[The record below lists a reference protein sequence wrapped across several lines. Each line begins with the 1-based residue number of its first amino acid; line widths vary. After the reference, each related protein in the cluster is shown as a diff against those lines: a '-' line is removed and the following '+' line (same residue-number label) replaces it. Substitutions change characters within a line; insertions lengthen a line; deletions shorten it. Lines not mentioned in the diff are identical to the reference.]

1 MNVKS
6 FFMNIYSRKQK
17 LKLGLFILAVILGV
31 GIILYTG
38 NFVKK
43 IADEERNRIEIWA
56 ESVKEFTNINLNEK
70 VSPTLYKI
78 LGENKTIPV
87 ILVDENKRIIDFRN
101 LNPKK
106 SKDTVYLFKEL
117 LKMKKQHDP
126 IIVEYSKGHR
136 NYVYYQDSV
145 LLTSIF
151 YYPYIQ
157 VFVVTFFILL
167 SYLAFS
173 SSRKAEENQLWAGL
187 SKETAHQL
195 GTPISSLVAWI
206 ELLKLKNEDVNLI
219 NEVQKDVRRL
229 ETITER
235 FSGIGSTPVLMRMNL
250 LQVIA
255 NSVSYLQARTS
266 KNVEYVLNFNQSN
279 ELLIPLNE
287 SLFEWVIE
295 NMCKNA
301 VDAMQG
307 KGKIIISIEEKKE
320 RVLIDVKDFGKGI
333 SKAQFKTVFNPGYT
347 TKKRGWGLGLSLV
360 KRIIESYHS
369 GKIFVK
375 SSEVGKGTT
384 FRISLNK

>member
-1 MNVKS
+1 
-6 FFMNIYSRKQK
+6 MNIYSRKQK
-17 LKLGLFILAVILGV
+17 LKSGLFLLAVILGV

-38 NFVKK
+38 DLVKK
-43 IADEERNRIEIWA
+43 ISVQERNKIEIWA
-56 ESVKEFTNINLNEK
+56 NATRELTEVDLNEQI
-70 VSPTLYKI
+70 SPTLYNI

-87 ILVDENKRIIDFRN
+87 MLVDEAETIIATRN

-106 SKDTVYLFKEL
+106 LTDTVYLHKKLQIMKEE
-117 LKMKKQHDP
+117 HEP
-126 IIVEYSKGHR
+126 IIIEYARGQK
-136 NYVYYQDSV
+136 NYVYYEDSV
-145 LLTSIF
+145 LLTQLF

-157 VFVVTFFILL
+157 VVIVTFFILI

-206 ELLKLKNEDVNLI
+206 ELLKLKNEDPDLI
-219 NEVQKDVRRL
+219 NEVQKDVNRL

-235 FSGIGSTPVLMRMNL
+235 FSDIGSTPVLMKMNL
-250 LQVIA
+250 YSVIA
-255 NSVSYLQARTS
+255 DSVSYLQARTS
-266 KNVEYVLNFNQSN
+266 KNVEYKLNFVKSQQ
-279 ELLIPLNE
+279 LLIPLNE

-307 KGKIIISIEEKKE
+307 KGNIIISVEDKKDK
-320 RVLIDVKDFGKGI
+320 VFIDIRDFGKGI
-333 SKAQFKTVFNPGYT
+333 AKTQFKTVFKPGYT

-360 KRIIESYHS
+360 KRIIETYHS

-375 SSEVGKGTT
+375 TSELDKGTT
-384 FRISLNK
+384 FRIVLNK

>member
-1 MNVKS
+1 MNV
-6 FFMNIYSRKQK
+6 YSRKQK
-17 LKLGLFILAVILGV
+17 LKTGLFILAVLLGV
-31 GIILYTG
+31 GIILYTDSL
-38 NFVKK
+38 VKK

-56 ESVKEFTNINLNEK
+56 ESIREFTEINLNQQ
-70 VSPTLYKI
+70 VSPTVYKI

-87 ILVDENKRIIDFRN
+87 ILIDDNDQIIDSRN

-106 SKDTVYLFKEL
+106 INDTSYLQKQLRIMKE
-117 LKMKKQHDP
+117 QHNP
-126 IIVEYSKGHR
+126 IVVEYAEGHR
-136 NYVYYQDSV
+136 NYVFYKDSV
-145 LLTSIF
+145 LLTSLF

-157 VFVVTFFILL
+157 FVTVTFFVFI

-206 ELLKLKNEDVNLI
+206 ELLKLKNEDAKLI
-219 NEVQKDVRRL
+219 NEVQKDVKRL

-235 FSGIGSTPVLMRMNL
+235 FSGIGSAPVLMRMNL
-250 LQVIA
+250 YKLIE

-266 KNVEYVLNFNQSN
+266 KNVEYILNFDTTQ

-307 KGKIIISIEEKKE
+307 KGKIIISAEEKKD
-320 RVLIDVKDFGKGI
+320 RVFIDIKDFGKGI
-333 SKAQFKTVFNPGYT
+333 PKAQFKTVFNPGFT

-360 KRIIESYHS
+360 KRIVESYHS

-375 SSEVGKGTT
+375 SSEIGKGTT
-384 FRISLNK
+384 FRIILNK

>member
-1 MNVKS
+1 
-6 FFMNIYSRKQK
+6 MNIYSRKQR
-17 LKLGLFILAVILGV
+17 LKTGIFLLAVILGV
-31 GIILYTG
+31 GILLYTD
-38 NFVKK
+38 NLVKK
-43 IADEERNRIEIWA
+43 IAEQERNRIEIWA
-56 ESVKEFTNINLNEK
+56 ESMRELTEMNLNEP

-78 LGENKTIPV
+78 WSENKTIPV
-87 ILVDENKRIIDFRN
+87 MLVDGNGKIIDSKN

-106 SKDTVYLFKEL
+106 ANDSVFLYKEL
-117 LKMKKQHDP
+117 KIMEEQHIP
-126 IIVEYSKGHR
+126 IEIEYAKGQK
-136 NYVYYQDSV
+136 NYVYYEDSI
-145 LLTSIF
+145 LLTSLK

-157 VFVVTFFILL
+157 FVVVAFFIGI
-167 SYLAFS
+167 SYWAFS

-206 ELLKLKNEDVNLI
+206 ELLKLKNEDTDLI
-219 NEVQKDVRRL
+219 NEVQKDVARL

-235 FSGIGSTPVLMRMNL
+235 FSGIGSEPVLMQMNL
-250 LQVIA
+250 YKVII

-266 KNVEYVLNFNQSN
+266 KNVKYILNFDKSG

-295 NMCKNA
+295 NMCRNS

-307 KGKIIISIEEKKE
+307 KGKIIISVEDKKE
-320 RVLIDVKDFGKGI
+320 KVYIDIKDFGKGI
-333 SKAQFKTVFNPGYT
+333 AKAQFKTVFKPGYT

-360 KRIIESYHS
+360 KRIVEVYHS

-375 SSEVGKGTT
+375 NSEVGKGTT
-384 FRISLNK
+384 FRIVLNK

>member
-1 MNVKS
+1 MNV
-6 FFMNIYSRKQK
+6 YSRKQK
-17 LKLGLFILAVILGV
+17 LKTGLFLLAILLGV
-31 GIILYTG
+31 GIVLYTG
-38 NFVKK
+38 NLVKK
-43 IADEERNRIEIWA
+43 ISVQERNKIEIWA
-56 ESVKEFTNINLNEK
+56 EATRELTGIDINEQ
-70 VSPTLYKI
+70 VSPTLYNI

-87 ILVDENKRIIDFRN
+87 MLVDGNGNIIGTRN
-101 LNPKK
+101 LNPKRVN
-106 SKDTVYLFKEL
+106 DTIFLKKEL
-117 LKMKKQHDP
+117 QKMKNQHKP
-126 IIVEYSKGHR
+126 IVIEYAKGQK
-136 NYVYYQDSV
+136 NYVYYEDSV
-145 LLTSIF
+145 LLTALM

-157 VFVVTFFILL
+157 VVTVMFFILI

-206 ELLKLKNEDVNLI
+206 ELLKLKNEDANLI
-219 NEVQKDVRRL
+219 NEVQKDVKRL
-229 ETITER
+229 EIITER
-235 FSGIGSTPVLMRMNL
+235 FSGIGSTPVLMKMNL
-250 LQVIA
+250 YKIIV

-266 KNVEYVLNFNQSN
+266 KNVKYILNFDKSG

-301 VDAMQG
+301 VDTMQG
-307 KGKIIISIEEKKE
+307 RGQIIISVEDKKD
-320 RVLIDVKDFGKGI
+320 RVFIDIHDFGKGI
-333 SKAQFKTVFNPGYT
+333 PKAQFKTVFKPGYT

-375 SSEVGKGTT
+375 SSELGKETT
-384 FRISLNK
+384 FRIVLNK

>member
-1 MNVKS
+1 ME
-6 FFMNIYSRKQK
+6 IYSRKQK
-17 LKLGLFILAVILGV
+17 LKSGLFILAILLGV
-31 GIILYTG
+31 GIILYTD
-38 NFVKK
+38 NLVKK
-43 IADEERNRIEIWA
+43 IADEEYNRIEIWA
-56 ESVKEFTNINLNEK
+56 ESIREFTEINLNEK

-87 ILVDENKRIIDFRN
+87 ILIDDEGQIIDSRN

-106 SKDTVYLFKEL
+106 INDTSYLQKQLQIMKE
-117 LKMKKQHDP
+117 QHEP
-126 IIVEYSKGHR
+126 IVVEYAKGHR
-136 NYVYYQDSV
+136 NYVYYKDSA
-145 LLTSIF
+145 LLTSLL

-157 VFVVTFFILL
+157 VVAVMFFIFV

-206 ELLKLKNEDVNLI
+206 ELLKLKNEDAKLI
-219 NEVQKDVRRL
+219 NEVQKDVKRL

-235 FSGIGSTPVLMRMNL
+235 FSGIGSAPVLMKMDL
-250 LQVIA
+250 FKLIE
-255 NSVSYLQARTS
+255 NSVSYLQVRTS
-266 KNVEYVLNFNQSN
+266 KNVEYILNFNHSKV
-279 ELLIPLNE
+279 LLIPLNE

-307 KGKIIISIEEKKE
+307 KGKIIISIEERKD
-320 RVLIDVKDFGKGI
+320 RVLIDIKDFGKGI
-333 SKAQFKTVFNPGYT
+333 PKAQFKTVFNPGFT

-360 KRIIESYHS
+360 KRIVESYHS

-375 SSEVGKGTT
+375 NSEIGKGTT
-384 FRISLNK
+384 FRIVLNK

>member
-1 MNVKS
+1 
-6 FFMNIYSRKQK
+6 MNIYSRKQR
-17 LKLGLFILAVILGV
+17 LKTGVFLLAVILGV
-31 GIILYTG
+31 GILLYTD
-38 NFVKK
+38 NLVKK
-43 IADEERNRIEIWA
+43 IAEQERNRIEIWA
-56 ESVKEFTNINLNEK
+56 ESMRELTGMNLNEA

-78 LGENKTIPV
+78 WSENKTIPV
-87 ILVDENKRIIDFRN
+87 MLIDDNNKIIDSRN
-101 LNPKK
+101 LNPKRAT
-106 SKDTVYLFKEL
+106 DTVYLHKEL
-117 LKMKKQHDP
+117 EKMEKQHKP
-126 IIVEYSKGHR
+126 IIIEYAKGQK
-136 NYVYYQDSV
+136 NYVYYEDSI
-145 LLTSIF
+145 LLTTLM

-157 VFVVTFFILL
+157 FFVVAFFIGIA
-167 SYLAFS
+167 YWAFS

-206 ELLKLKNEDVNLI
+206 ELLKLKNEDPKLI
-219 NEVQKDVRRL
+219 NEVQKDVTRL

-235 FSGIGSTPVLMRMNL
+235 FSGIGSEPVLMRMNL
-250 LQVIA
+250 YEVII

-266 KNVEYVLNFNQSN
+266 KNVEYILNFDKSA

-307 KGKIIISIEEKKE
+307 KGKIIISIEDKKE
-320 RVLIDVKDFGKGI
+320 KVHIDIKDFGKGI
-333 SKAQFKTVFNPGYT
+333 AKSQYKTIFKPGYT

-360 KRIIESYHS
+360 KRIVEVYHS

-375 SSEVGKGTT
+375 NSEIGKGTT
-384 FRISLNK
+384 FRIVLNK

>member
-1 MNVKS
+1 ME
-6 FFMNIYSRKQK
+6 IYSRKQK
-17 LKLGLFILAVILGV
+17 LKSGLFILAILLGV
-31 GIILYTG
+31 GIILYTD
-38 NFVKK
+38 NLVKK
-43 IADEERNRIEIWA
+43 IADEEYNRIEIWA
-56 ESVKEFTNINLNEK
+56 ESIREFTEINLNEK

-87 ILVDENKRIIDFRN
+87 ILIDDEGQIIDSRN

-106 SKDTVYLFKEL
+106 LNDTSYLQKQLQIMKE
-117 LKMKKQHDP
+117 QHEP
-126 IIVEYSKGHR
+126 IVVEYAKGHR
-136 NYVYYQDSV
+136 NYVYYKDSA
-145 LLTSIF
+145 LLTNLF

-157 VFVVTFFILL
+157 VVAVMFFIFV

-206 ELLKLKNEDVNLI
+206 ELLKLKNEDAKLI
-219 NEVQKDVRRL
+219 NEVQKDVKRL

-235 FSGIGSTPVLMRMNL
+235 FSGIGSAPVLMKMDL
-250 LQVIA
+250 FKLIE

-266 KNVEYVLNFNQSN
+266 KNVEYILNFNHSKV
-279 ELLIPLNE
+279 LLIPLNE

-295 NMCKNA
+295 NLCKNA

-307 KGKIIISIEEKKE
+307 KGKIIVGIEERKD
-320 RVLIDVKDFGKGI
+320 RVLIDIKDFGKGI
-333 SKAQFKTVFNPGYT
+333 PKAQFKTVFNPGFT

-360 KRIIESYHS
+360 KRIVESYHS

-375 SSEVGKGTT
+375 NSEIGKGTT
-384 FRISLNK
+384 FRIVLNK

>member
-1 MNVKS
+1 MNT
-6 FFMNIYSRKQK
+6 YSRKQR
-17 LKLGLFILAVILGV
+17 LKFGLFVLAVLLGV
-31 GIILYTG
+31 GMILYTDDLV
-38 NFVKK
+38 NK
-43 IADEERNRIEIWA
+43 ISEQERNRIEVWA
-56 ESVKEFTNINLNEK
+56 ESVRELTRMNLDEQ

-87 ILVDENKRIIDFRN
+87 ILVDENDNIISYRN
-101 LNPKK
+101 IKTGNKK
-106 SKDTVYLFKEL
+106 DSSYLRKQLEI
-117 LKMKKQHDP
+117 MKQQHEP
-126 IIVEYSKGHR
+126 ITIKYDEGHR
-136 NYVYYQDSV
+136 NYVYYKDSV
-145 LLTSIF
+145 LLVQLL

-157 VFVVTFFILL
+157 IIIVSFFVAVA
-167 SYLAFS
+167 YWAFS

-206 ELLKLKNEDVNLI
+206 EILKLKNEDSKLI
-219 NEVQKDVRRL
+219 EEVQKDVKRL

-235 FSGIGSTPVLMRMNL
+235 FSGIGSAPVLVRSNL
-250 LQVIA
+250 YKVLTD
-255 NSVSYLQARTS
+255 SVSYLQARTS
-266 KNVEYVLNFNQSN
+266 KHVKYILNFDKNG
-279 ELLIPLNE
+279 ELLIPLNT

-307 KGKIIISIEEKKE
+307 RGKIIISVEEKKDK
-320 RVLIDVKDFGKGI
+320 VYIDIKDFGKGMPK
-333 SKAQFKTVFNPGYT
+333 SMFKAVFKPGFT

-375 SSEVGKGTT
+375 HSEPDKGTV
-384 FRISLNK
+384 FRIVLNK

>member
-1 MNVKS
+1 MNV
-6 FFMNIYSRKQK
+6 YSRKQK
-17 LKLGLFILAVILGV
+17 LKTGLFILAVLLGV
-31 GIILYTG
+31 GIILYTD
-38 NFVKK
+38 NLVKK

-56 ESVKEFTNINLNEK
+56 ESIREFTEINLNEK
-70 VSPTLYKI
+70 VSPTVYKI

-87 ILVDENKRIIDFRN
+87 ILIDDNEHIIDSRN

-106 SKDTVYLFKEL
+106 INDISYLQKQLQIMKE
-117 LKMKKQHDP
+117 QHDP
-126 IIVEYSKGHR
+126 IVVEYTKGHR
-136 NYVYYQDSV
+136 NYVFYKDSI
-145 LLTSIF
+145 LLTSLF

-157 VFVVTFFILL
+157 IVTVMFFVFI

-206 ELLKLKNEDVNLI
+206 ELLKLKNEDVKLI

-235 FSGIGSTPVLMRMNL
+235 FSGIGSAPVLMRMNL
-250 LQVIA
+250 YKLIE

-266 KNVEYVLNFNQSN
+266 KNVKYILNFDTKQ
-279 ELLIPLNE
+279 ELFIPLNE

-307 KGKIIISIEEKKE
+307 KGKIIISTEEKKD
-320 RVLIDVKDFGKGI
+320 RVIIDIKDFGKGI
-333 SKAQFKTVFNPGYT
+333 SKAQFKTVFNPGFT

-360 KRIIESYHS
+360 KRIIETYHS

-375 SSEVGKGTT
+375 SSEIGKGTT
-384 FRISLNK
+384 FRIILNK

>member
-1 MNVKS
+1 MNV
-6 FFMNIYSRKQK
+6 YSRKQK
-17 LKLGLFILAVILGV
+17 LKFGLFVLAVFLGV
-31 GIILYTG
+31 GIMLYTE
-38 NFVKK
+38 NLVRK
-43 IADEERNRIEIWA
+43 IAGEERNRIEIWA
-56 ESVKEFTNINLNEK
+56 ESIREFTEINLNEK
-70 VSPTLYKI
+70 VSPTIYKI

-87 ILVDENKRIIDFRN
+87 ILVDDEGQIIDSRN

-106 SKDTVYLFKEL
+106 TQDTLYLQKQL
-117 LKMKKQHDP
+117 QIMKKQHEP
-126 IIVEYSKGHR
+126 IIVEYTKGHK
-136 NYVYYQDSV
+136 NYVYYKDSV
-145 LLTSIF
+145 LLTSLF

-157 VFVVTFFILL
+157 VVIVSFFILV

-206 ELLKLKNEDVNLI
+206 ELLKLKNEDEKLI
-219 NEVQKDVRRL
+219 NEVQKDVKRL

-250 LQVIA
+250 YKIIA

-266 KNVEYVLNFNQSN
+266 KNVEYILNFDKSG

-307 KGKIIISIEEKKE
+307 KGRIILSVEDKKDKVYLDI
-320 RVLIDVKDFGKGI
+320 RDFGKGI
-333 SKAQFKTVFNPGYT
+333 AKAQFKTVFKPGYT

-375 SSEVGKGTT
+375 NSELGKGTV
-384 FRISLNK
+384 FRIILNK

>member
-1 MNVKS
+1 MNV
-6 FFMNIYSRKQK
+6 YSRKQK
-17 LKLGLFILAVILGV
+17 LKTGLFILAVFLGA
-31 GIILYTG
+31 GIIFYT
-38 NFVKK
+38 NNLVKEISK
-43 IADEERNRIEIWA
+43 QERKRIEIWA
-56 ESVKEFTNINLNEK
+56 ESIREFSRIGLDEK
-70 VSPTLYKI
+70 VSPTVYKI

-87 ILVDENKRIIDFRN
+87 ILVGENGEITDHRN
-101 LNPKK
+101 I
-106 SKDTVYLFKEL
+106 
-117 LKMKKQHDP
+117 KMKTANDSLYLRRQLKIMKEQHEP
-126 IIVEYSKGHR
+126 IVIEYDGGHK
-136 NYVYYQDSV
+136 NYVFYKDSS
-145 LLTSIF
+145 LLTALF
-151 YYPYIQ
+151 YYPYIL
-157 VFVVTFFILL
+157 VVIVSFFIGIA
-167 SYLAFS
+167 YWAFS

-206 ELLKLKNEDVNLI
+206 ELLKLKNEDKKLI
-219 NEVQKDVRRL
+219 EEVEKDVKRL

-250 LQVIA
+250 FKILV

-266 KNVEYVLNFNQSN
+266 KNVKYILNFDKEG

-307 KGKIIISIEEKKE
+307 KGKIIISVEERKDK
-320 RVLIDVKDFGKGI
+320 VFIDIKDFGKGI
-333 SKAQFKTVFNPGYT
+333 PKTQFKTVFKPGFT

-360 KRIIESYHS
+360 KRIVETYHS

-375 SSEVGKGTT
+375 SSEPGKETT
-384 FRISLNK
+384 FRIVLNK

>member
-1 MNVKS
+1 MNV
-6 FFMNIYSRKQK
+6 YSRKQK
-17 LKLGLFILAVILGV
+17 LKTGLFILAVLLGV
-31 GIILYTG
+31 GIILYTD
-38 NFVKK
+38 NLVKK

-56 ESVKEFTNINLNEK
+56 ESIREFTEINLNEK
-70 VSPTLYKI
+70 VSPTVYKI

-87 ILVDENKRIIDFRN
+87 ILIDDKGGIIDSRN

-106 SKDTVYLFKEL
+106 INDTSYLQKQLQIMKE
-117 LKMKKQHDP
+117 QHNP
-126 IIVEYSKGHR
+126 IVVEFTKGHR
-136 NYVYYQDSV
+136 NYVFYKDSV
-145 LLTSIF
+145 LLTSLF

-157 VFVVTFFILL
+157 VIVVMFFVLV

-206 ELLKLKNEDVNLI
+206 ELLKLKNEDAKLI
-219 NEVQKDVRRL
+219 NEVQKDVKRL

-235 FSGIGSTPVLMRMNL
+235 FSGIGSAPVLMRMNL
-250 LQVIA
+250 YKLIE

-266 KNVEYVLNFNQSN
+266 KNVKYILNFDTKQ

-307 KGKIIISIEEKKE
+307 KGKIIISTEEKKD
-320 RVLIDVKDFGKGI
+320 RVFIDIKDFGKGI
-333 SKAQFKTVFNPGYT
+333 PKAQFKTVFNPGFT

-360 KRIIESYHS
+360 KRIVESYHS

-375 SSEVGKGTT
+375 SSEIGKGTT
-384 FRISLNK
+384 FRIILNK

>member
-1 MNVKS
+1 MNV
-6 FFMNIYSRKQK
+6 YSRKQK
-17 LKLGLFILAVILGV
+17 LKTGLFLLAVLLGV
-31 GIILYTG
+31 GIVLYTG
-38 NFVKK
+38 NLVKK
-43 IADEERNRIEIWA
+43 ISVQERNKIEIWA
-56 ESVKEFTNINLNEK
+56 EATRELTGVDINEQ
-70 VSPTLYKI
+70 VSPTLYNI

-87 ILVDENKRIIDFRN
+87 MLVDGSENIIGTRN
-101 LNPKK
+101 LNDKRV
-106 SKDTVYLFKEL
+106 KDTIFLKKEL
-117 LKMKKQHDP
+117 QKMKNQHEP
-126 IIVEYSKGHR
+126 IVIEYARGQK
-136 NYVYYQDSV
+136 NYVYYEDSA
-145 LLTSIF
+145 LLTSLQ

-157 VFVVTFFILL
+157 LVVVSFFILI

-206 ELLKLKNEDVNLI
+206 ELLKIKNEDANLI
-219 NEVQKDVRRL
+219 NEVQKDVKRL

-235 FSGIGSTPVLMRMNL
+235 FSGIGSTPVLMKMNL
-250 LQVIA
+250 YKIIV

-266 KNVEYVLNFNQSN
+266 KNVKYILNFDKSG

-307 KGKIIISIEEKKE
+307 KGQIIISVEDKKD
-320 RVLIDVKDFGKGI
+320 RVFIDIRDFGKGI
-333 SKAQFKTVFNPGYT
+333 PKAQFKTVFKPGYT

-360 KRIIESYHS
+360 KRIVESYHS

-375 SSEVGKGTT
+375 SSELGKETT
-384 FRISLNK
+384 FRIVLNK

>member
-1 MNVKS
+1 ME
-6 FFMNIYSRKQK
+6 IYSRKQK
-17 LKLGLFILAVILGV
+17 LKSGLFILAILLGV
-31 GIILYTG
+31 GIILYT
-38 NFVKK
+38 NNLVKK
-43 IADEERNRIEIWA
+43 IADEEHNRIEIWA
-56 ESVKEFTNINLNEK
+56 ESIREFTEINLNEK

-87 ILVDENKRIIDFRN
+87 LLIDDEGHIIDSRN

-106 SKDTVYLFKEL
+106 LNNTNYLQKQLQIMKE
-117 LKMKKQHDP
+117 QHKP
-126 IIVEYSKGHR
+126 IVVEYAKGHK
-136 NYVYYQDSV
+136 NYVFYKDSV
-145 LLTSIF
+145 LLTNLF

-157 VFVVTFFILL
+157 VVAVMFFIFV

-206 ELLKLKNEDVNLI
+206 ELLKLKNEDAKLI
-219 NEVQKDVRRL
+219 NEVQKDVKRL

-235 FSGIGSTPVLMRMNL
+235 FSGIGSAPVLMRMNL
-250 LQVIA
+250 FKLIE

-266 KNVEYVLNFNQSN
+266 KNVEYILNFNHSQ

-307 KGKIIISIEEKKE
+307 KGKIIISIEEKKD
-320 RVLIDVKDFGKGI
+320 RILIDIKDFGKGI
-333 SKAQFKTVFNPGYT
+333 PKAQFKTVFNPGFT

-360 KRIIESYHS
+360 KRIVESYHS

-375 SSEVGKGTT
+375 SSEIGKETT
-384 FRISLNK
+384 FRIILNK

>member
-1 MNVKS
+1 
-6 FFMNIYSRKQK
+6 MNIYSRKQK
-17 LKLGLFILAVILGV
+17 LKTGLFILAVLLGL
-31 GIILYTG
+31 GIILYTD
-38 NFVKK
+38 NLVKK
-43 IADEERNRIEIWA
+43 IADEEHKQIEIWA
-56 ESVKEFTNINLNEK
+56 ESVREFTGINLNEK
-70 VSPTLYKI
+70 VSPTVYKI

-87 ILVDENKRIIDFRN
+87 ILIDDDGQIIDSRN

-106 SKDTVYLFKEL
+106 VSDTSYLQKQLQIMKE
-117 LKMKKQHDP
+117 QHDP
-126 IIVEYSKGHR
+126 IIVEYTKGHR
-136 NYVYYQDSV
+136 NYVYYKDSL
-145 LLTSIF
+145 LLTSLF
-151 YYPYIQ
+151 YYPYVQ
-157 VFVVTFFILL
+157 VFTVMFFILI

-173 SSRKAEENQLWAGL
+173 RSRKAEENQLWAGL

-206 ELLKLKNEDVNLI
+206 ELLKLKNEDANLI

-250 LQVIA
+250 FQVIA

-266 KNVEYVLNFNQSN
+266 KNVEYILNFNQSK

-301 VDAMQG
+301 LDAMQG
-307 KGKIIISIEEKKE
+307 KGKIIISVEEKKE
-320 RVLIDVKDFGKGI
+320 RVLIDIKDFGKGI
-333 SKAQFKTVFNPGYT
+333 SKAQFKTVFNPGFT

-384 FRISLNK
+384 FRIVLNK

>member
-1 MNVKS
+1 MNV
-6 FFMNIYSRKQK
+6 YSRKQK
-17 LKLGLFILAVILGV
+17 LKTGLFLLAVLLGV
-31 GIILYTG
+31 GIVLYTG
-38 NFVKK
+38 NLVKK
-43 IADEERNRIEIWA
+43 ISVQERNKIEIWA
-56 ESVKEFTNINLNEK
+56 EATRELTGADINEQ
-70 VSPTLYKI
+70 VSPTLYNI

-87 ILVDENKRIIDFRN
+87 MLVDGNENIIGTRN
-101 LNPKK
+101 LNNKRVN
-106 SKDTVYLFKEL
+106 DTIFLKKEL
-117 LKMKKQHDP
+117 QKMKNQHEP
-126 IIVEYSKGHR
+126 IVIEYARGKK
-136 NYVYYQDSV
+136 NYVYYEDSA
-145 LLTSIF
+145 LLTGLQ

-157 VFVVTFFILL
+157 LVVVSFFILI

-206 ELLKLKNEDVNLI
+206 ELLKIKNEDANLI
-219 NEVQKDVRRL
+219 NEVQKDVKRL

-235 FSGIGSTPVLMRMNL
+235 FSGIGSTPVLMKMNL
-250 LQVIA
+250 YKIIV
-255 NSVSYLQARTS
+255 NSVSYLQARSS
-266 KNVEYVLNFNQSN
+266 KNVKYVLNFDKSG

-307 KGKIIISIEEKKE
+307 KGQIIISVENKKD
-320 RVLIDVKDFGKGI
+320 RVFIDIRDFGKGI
-333 SKAQFKTVFNPGYT
+333 PKAQFKAVFKPGYT

-360 KRIIESYHS
+360 KRIVESYHS

-375 SSEVGKGTT
+375 FSELGKETT
-384 FRISLNK
+384 FRIVLNK

>member
-1 MNVKS
+1 MNV
-6 FFMNIYSRKQK
+6 YSRKQK
-17 LKLGLFILAVILGV
+17 LKTGLFILAVLLGV
-31 GIILYTG
+31 GIILYTD
-38 NFVKK
+38 NLVKK

-56 ESVKEFTNINLNEK
+56 ESIREFTEINLNEK
-70 VSPTLYKI
+70 VSPTVYKI

-87 ILVDENKRIIDFRN
+87 ILIDDNEHIIDSRN

-106 SKDTVYLFKEL
+106 INDISYLQKQLQIMKE
-117 LKMKKQHDP
+117 QHDP
-126 IIVEYSKGHR
+126 IVVEYTKGHR
-136 NYVYYQDSV
+136 NYVFYKDSV
-145 LLTSIF
+145 LLTSLF

-157 VFVVTFFILL
+157 IVTVMFFVFI

-206 ELLKLKNEDVNLI
+206 ELLKLKNEDVKLI

-235 FSGIGSTPVLMRMNL
+235 FSGIGSAPVLMRMNL
-250 LQVIA
+250 YKLIE

-266 KNVEYVLNFNQSN
+266 KNVKYILNFDTTQ

-307 KGKIIISIEEKKE
+307 KGKIIISTEEKKD
-320 RVLIDVKDFGKGI
+320 RVIIDIKDFGKGI
-333 SKAQFKTVFNPGYT
+333 SKAQFKTVFNPGFT

-360 KRIIESYHS
+360 KRIIETYHS

-375 SSEVGKGTT
+375 SSEIGKGTT
-384 FRISLNK
+384 FRIILNK